1 MAKKKTNSNPYFN
14 VLKSYAEVL
23 NSQIGS
29 DETLFYVRDSLLP
42 ILNVKILVK
51 ERSREELSDIDLMIF
66 KLIEQGVSSV
76 QSIVTLTGL
85 AEKLVTKHLSE
96 MTGRSFVTFI
106 DGRFKLTA
114 LGEETLEHGVP
125 IRTVQ
130 RAYRYCAVSE
140 QLLPKD
146 AYKLPYTEVDKL
158 RSSDFT
164 RTISSNHILEESQ
177 LVNLKGLDLSKVSSK
192 RALGITDEALSFD
205 EIIGYSSGYLQTR
218 VFLVGKNKPQRAIVA
233 FGETCV
239 EYDLEGIL
247 ATVTALNDENIIGNL
262 NEFHQRQKDS
272 FGDGEV
278 TLDEFGL
285 PVVNITRANLD
296 WLSKG
301 LESGQKAIL
310 MCGTQALPAKPIGLK
325 AWGRLSSISGLTI
338 RYCLLEEEL
347 QKDASS
353 LREYTDLCDSY
364 MRIPRDERPYSKL
377 SAYIENT
384 LSVEEIEHVRVL
396 AERYSIARISNNL
409 PKTEAVEA

>member
-1 MAKKKTNSNPYFN
+1 MAKKTTNSNPYFN
-14 VLKSYAEVL
+14 ILKSYAEVL

-66 KLIEQGVSSV
+66 KLIEQGISSV
-76 QSIVTLTGL
+76 KSIVTLTGL

-96 MTGRSFVTFI
+96 MAGRSFVTFI
-106 DGRFKLTA
+106 DGRFNLTT
-114 LGEETLEHGVP
+114 LGEETIKHGVP
-125 IRTVQ
+125 IRMVQ

-146 AYKLPYTEVDKL
+146 AYKLPYTDIEKL
-158 RSSDFT
+158 RSSEFT
-164 RTISSNHILEESQ
+164 RTISSSHILEESQ

-192 RALGITDEALSFD
+192 RELGITDEALSFE

-247 ATVTALNDENIIGNL
+247 ATITALDDENIIEKL
-262 NEFHQRQKDS
+262 NEFHQRQKVS
-272 FGDGEV
+272 FGIGNV

-285 PVVNITRANLD
+285 PVVNISRANHD
-296 WLSKG
+296 WLSKS
-301 LESGQKAIL
+301 LESGQKGIL
-310 MCGTQALPAKPIGLK
+310 MCGTRGLPAKPIGLK
-325 AWGRLSSISGLTI
+325 AWGKLSSISGLTI
-338 RYCLLEEEL
+338 RYYLLEENL
-347 QKDASS
+347 RSDASS
-353 LREYTDLCDSY
+353 LREYIELCDSY
-364 MRIPRDERPYSKL
+364 MRIPRDDRPYSKL

-384 LSVEEIEHVRVL
+384 LTTEHIGHIREL

-409 PKTEAVEA
+409 TKRQAVEV

>member
-96 MTGRSFVTFI
+96 MAGRSFVTFI

-262 NEFHQRQKDS
+262 NEFHQRQKVS

-384 LSVEEIEHVRVL
+384 LSVEEIVHVRVL

>member
-66 KLIEQGVSSV
+66 KLIEQGISSV

-96 MTGRSFVTFI
+96 MAGRSFVTFI

-218 VFLVGKNKPQRAIVA
+218 VFLVGKNEPQRAIVA
-233 FGETCV
+233 FGEASV
-239 EYDLEGIL
+239 EYDLQGIL

-262 NEFHQRQKDS
+262 NEFHQRQKVS

-325 AWGRLSSISGLTI
+325 AWGRLSSISGLTM
-338 RYCLLEEEL
+338 RYCLHEEEL

-364 MRIPRDERPYSKL
+364 MTIPRGERPYSKL

-409 PKTEAVEA
+409 PKIEAVEA